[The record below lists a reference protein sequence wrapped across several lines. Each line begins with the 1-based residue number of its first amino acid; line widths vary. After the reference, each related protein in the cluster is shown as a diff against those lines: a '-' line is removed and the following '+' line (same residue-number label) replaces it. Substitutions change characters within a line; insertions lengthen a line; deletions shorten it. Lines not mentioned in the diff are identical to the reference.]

1 MMFRY
6 LNAKHTASDKKWVDG
21 WKKDDGSWPISNFK
35 SSDLQGQNDFSPEL
49 LNLFTF
55 IHEEPD
61 WINYDYDKQQ
71 VLNWLSN
78 ALDPS
83 LTTVELADKTR
94 CPVLRY
100 GRQKT
105 SNIPEIN
112 SEIGMEYQ
120 IISATRLRK
129 MILSYILHGRHALII

>member
-1 MMFRY
+1 MLSELVSRFYDEALLEIINDDINYGFTSSMMFRY

-21 WKKDDGSWPISNFK
+21 WKKDDGSWPVSNFK
-35 SSDLQGQNDFSPEL
+35 SSDLLGENDFSLEL

-61 WINYDYDKQQ
+61 WTSYDYDKQQ

-83 LTTVELADKTR
+83 LTTVLLATTR

-100 GRQKT
+100 GRQKPQY
-105 SNIPEIN
+105 SGN
-112 SEIGMEYQ
+112 Q
-120 IISATRLRK
+120 Q
-129 MILSYILHGRHALII
+129 